1 MDSATAGCWFL
12 FFFMKIFLF
21 LIGFVLFLSSH
32 HPGEESLLLLLGE
45 GAEVFVVL
53 APGPAVVDDLTDGAP
68 VGEAADGAVVDEE
81 VGVELAGADAGLV
94 DFLAGVVAVDGE
106 ELQAAL
112 FAEVDGFLQEPA
124 FTGGPEDEGVSF
136 RLYLLEGCYG
146 EGEFLADVR
155 VTMLDDGA
163 VEVYCNDHS
172 VVSGSLS
179 TSTRSHLR
187 VQVATTMTPAMSTT
201 TRLSRAPLTLMNVPS
216 RPLNWPPWMR
226 TRVPLVRLISSGL
239 KKRMPSA
246 AADVTL
252 MKFSIWLSGTTTICF
267 FPSSVGM

>member
-1 MDSATAGCWFL
+1 M
-12 FFFMKIFLF
+12 
-21 LIGFVLFLSSH
+21 
-32 HPGEESLLLLLGE
+32 
-45 GAEVFVVL
+45 
-53 APGPAVVDDLTDGAP
+53 DDLTDGTP

-106 ELQAAL
+106 ELKAAL
-112 FAEVDGFLQEPA
+112 FAEVDGLLQEPA
-124 FTGGPEDEGVSF
+124 FTGGPEDECVSF

-163 VEVYCNDHS
+163 VEVYCDDHS
-172 VVSGSLS
+172 VVSGSLI

-239 KKRMPSA
+239 KKMMPSA
-246 AADVTL
+246 AVDVTL